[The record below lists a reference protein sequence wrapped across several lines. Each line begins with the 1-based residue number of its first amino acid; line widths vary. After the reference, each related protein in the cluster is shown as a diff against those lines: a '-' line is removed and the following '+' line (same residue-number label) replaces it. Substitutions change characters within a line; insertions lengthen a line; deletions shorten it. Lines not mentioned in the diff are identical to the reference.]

1 VHSTRLQCG
10 EKFFLYSGKNSKLW
24 VDPSVMKKQFWFIS
38 LFGVWCLLSSLWYF
52 LSVKG
57 VVIELKGFVPQ
68 TAWIAI
74 IEILVMLLVA
84 CLLGYAIAWHYRS
97 ETIDDQNEKL
107 EAQHQENNSLIRV
120 MDDYKNQVEVWREK
134 HFKASQQ
141 KSSVLISEKEK
152 LQRHKAELESSL
164 KESRNETREVQS
176 RLLEV
181 ESEIGTL
188 RYRNRQLEFQ
198 AKELEESNSKLKSE
212 IENLAE
218 RKEKKSI
225 SDHPFVRPV
234 EADEKDDL
242 TKIKGVG
249 PFIEKR
255 LNMIGIYT
263 FQQLAELSPEMI
275 DRVGAAIEFFP
286 HRIIKDNWVGQAS
299 RFAKA

>member
-1 VHSTRLQCG
+1 
-10 EKFFLYSGKNSKLW
+10 
-24 VDPSVMKKQFWFIS
+24 MKRQFWFIG
-38 LFGVWCLLSSLWYF
+38 LFGIWCLLSSLWYF
-52 LSVKG
+52 LSIKG
-57 VVIELKGFVPQ
+57 VIIELNGFIPQ
-68 TAWIAI
+68 VAWIAI

-84 CLLGYAIAWHYRS
+84 CLLGYAIAWHYRN
-97 ETIDDQNEKL
+97 ETIDEQNEKL
-107 EAQHQENNSLIRV
+107 DAQHAENNSLIQA
-120 MDDYKNQVEVWREK
+120 MDDYKNQVELWREK

-141 KSSVLISEKEK
+141 KSFDLISENEK
-152 LQRHKAELESSL
+152 LQRHKTELESSL
-164 KESRNETREVQS
+164 KESRKETREMQS
-176 RLLEV
+176 RLLEI
-181 ESEIGTL
+181 ENEIGTL

-198 AKELEESNSKLKSE
+198 TKELEESNAKLKVE
-212 IENLAE
+212 IGDLSE

-234 EADEKDDL
+234 EPDEKNDL

-286 HRIIKDNWVGQAS
+286 HRIIRDNWVGQA
-299 RFAKA
+299 RAFAGRS

>member
-1 VHSTRLQCG
+1 
-10 EKFFLYSGKNSKLW
+10 
-24 VDPSVMKKQFWFIS
+24 MKKQFWFIS

-57 VVIELKGFVPQ
+57 VIIELKGFVPQ

-107 EAQHQENNSLIRV
+107 DEQHTENNSLARA
-120 MDDYKNQVEVWREK
+120 MDDYKSQVELWREK
-134 HFKASQQ
+134 QLKASQQ
-141 KSSVLISEKEK
+141 KSSDLISEKEK
-152 LQRHKAELESSL
+152 LQRHKSELESSL

-176 RLLEV
+176 RLQEI
-181 ESEIGTL
+181 EKEIGTI

-198 AKELEESNSKLKSE
+198 AKELEESNSKLKEE
-212 IENLAE
+212 IENLATE

-234 EADEKDDL
+234 ESDEKDDL

-275 DRVGAAIEFFP
+275 DRMGAAIEFFP
-286 HRIIKDNWVGQAS
+286 HRIIRDNWVGQA
-299 RFAKA
+299 KAFTHTTP

>member
-1 VHSTRLQCG
+1 
-10 EKFFLYSGKNSKLW
+10 
-24 VDPSVMKKQFWFIS
+24 MKKQFWFIC

-57 VVIELKGFVPQ
+57 VVIDLKGFIPQ
-68 TAWIAI
+68 VAWIAI

-97 ETIDDQNEKL
+97 ETIDDQNERL
-107 EAQHQENNSLIRV
+107 DAQQAENNSLVRA
-120 MDDYKNQVEVWREK
+120 MDDYKNQVEQWREK
-134 HFKASQQ
+134 NFKASQQ
-141 KSSVLISEKEK
+141 KSSELTSENEK
-152 LQRHKAELESSL
+152 LQRHKSELESTL
-164 KESRNETREVQS
+164 QESRSETREVQS
-176 RLLEV
+176 RLQEL
-181 ESEIGTL
+181 ESEVGTL

-198 AKELEESNSKLKSE
+198 TKELEESNAKLKAE
-212 IENLAE
+212 IGNLAK
-218 RKEKKSI
+218 RKEAAKSI

-234 EADEKDDL
+234 EPDEKDDL

-263 FQQLAELSPEMI
+263 YQQLAELSPEMI

-286 HRIIKDNWVGQAS
+286 HRIIRDNWVGQAS
-299 RFAKA
+299 RFAARS

>member
-1 VHSTRLQCG
+1 
-10 EKFFLYSGKNSKLW
+10 
-24 VDPSVMKKQFWFIS
+24 MKRQFWFIG
-38 LFGVWCLLSSLWYF
+38 LFGIWCLLSSLWYF
-52 LSVKG
+52 LSIKG
-57 VVIELKGFVPQ
+57 VIIELNGFIPQ
-68 TAWIAI
+68 VAWIAI

-84 CLLGYAIAWHYRS
+84 CLLGYAIAWHYRN
-97 ETIDDQNEKL
+97 ETIDEQNEKL
-107 EAQHQENNSLIRV
+107 DAQHAENNSLIQA
-120 MDDYKNQVEVWREK
+120 MDDYKNQVELWREK

-141 KSSVLISEKEK
+141 KSFDLISENEK
-152 LQRHKAELESSL
+152 LQRHKTELESSL
-164 KESRNETREVQS
+164 KESRKETREVQS
-176 RLLEV
+176 RLLEI
-181 ESEIGTL
+181 ENEIGTL

-198 AKELEESNSKLKSE
+198 TKELEESNAKLKVE
-212 IENLAE
+212 IGDLSE

-234 EADEKDDL
+234 EPDEKNDL

-286 HRIIKDNWVGQAS
+286 HRIIRDNWVGQA
-299 RFAKA
+299 RAFAGRS

>member
-1 VHSTRLQCG
+1 
-10 EKFFLYSGKNSKLW
+10 
-24 VDPSVMKKQFWFIS
+24 MKKQFWFIC

-57 VVIELKGFVPQ
+57 VVIELKGFIPQ
-68 TAWIAI
+68 VAWIAI

-107 EAQHQENNSLIRV
+107 DVQHAENNSLIRA
-120 MDDYKNQVEVWREK
+120 MEEYKNQVEIWREK

-141 KSSVLISEKEK
+141 KSSDLASENEK
-152 LQRHKAELESSL
+152 LQRHKSELESSL
-164 KESRNETREVQS
+164 RESRNETREVQT
-176 RLLEV
+176 RFQ
-181 ESEIGTL
+181 EIEKEMGTL

-198 AKELEESNSKLKSE
+198 TKELEESNTKLKVE
-212 IENLAE
+212 IGNLSE

-234 EADEKDDL
+234 EPDEKNDL

-286 HRIIKDNWVGQAS
+286 HRIIRDDWVGQAKV
-299 RFAKA
+299 FAKS

>member
-1 VHSTRLQCG
+1 
-10 EKFFLYSGKNSKLW
+10 
-24 VDPSVMKKQFWFIS
+24 M
-38 LFGVWCLLSSLWYF
+38 LSSLWYF

-57 VVIELKGFVPQ
+57 VIIELKGFNPQ
-68 TAWIAI
+68 VAWVAI

-84 CLLGYAIAWHYRS
+84 CLLGYAIAWHFRA

-107 EAQHQENNSLIRV
+107 DVQQRENSSLVLAR
-120 MDDYKNQVEVWREK
+120 DEYKNHVELWREK
-134 HFKASQQ
+134 YRHDLNAIQR
-141 KSSVLISEKEK
+141 KSSDLISEKEK
-152 LQRHKAELESSL
+152 LQKHKIELESSVT
-164 KESRNETREVQS
+164 ESRNETREVQS
-176 RLLEV
+176 RLQQV
-181 ESEIGTL
+181 ENEIGTL

-198 AKELEESNSKLKSE
+198 AKELEESNSKLKTE
-212 IENLAE
+212 IENLAAE

-234 EADEKDDL
+234 EPDEKDDL
-242 TKIKGVG
+242 TRIKGVG

-286 HRIIKDNWVGQAS
+286 HRIIRDNWVGQAS
-299 RFAKA
+299 AFSKAG

>member
-1 VHSTRLQCG
+1 
-10 EKFFLYSGKNSKLW
+10 
-24 VDPSVMKKQFWFIS
+24 MKKQFWFIS
-38 LFGVWCLLSSLWYF
+38 FFGVWCLLSSLWYF

-57 VVIELKGFVPQ
+57 VIIDLKGFNPQ
-68 TAWIAI
+68 VAWVAI

-107 EAQHQENNSLIRV
+107 DYQQAENKSLTHAI
-120 MDDYKNQVEVWREK
+120 DEYKNQVESWRERQK
-134 HFKASQQ
+134 HELDGLKQKLSELTSQR
-141 KSSVLISEKEK
+141 EK
-152 LQRHKAELESSL
+152 LQNQKVDLESSL
-164 KESRNETREVQS
+164 TESKTEIQEVKS
-176 RLLEV
+176 RLQEV
-181 ESEIGTL
+181 ENEIGTL
-188 RYRNRQLEFQ
+188 RYRNRQLDFQ
-198 AKELEESNSKLKSE
+198 LKETEESNSKLKTE
-212 IENLAE
+212 IEFLVTE
-218 RKEKKSI
+218 RKEKKSV

-234 EADEKDDL
+234 ESDEKDDL

-286 HRIIKDNWVGQAS
+286 HRIIRDNWVGQAS
-299 RFAKA
+299 SFVK